1 MRLDIRTLLNSI
13 MLSEYDDPTLL
24 REDETEE
31 VDIRGMV

>member
-1 MRLDIRTLLNSI
+1 MRLDIRMLLSSI
-13 MLSEYDDPTLL
+13 MLSEYDDPALL